1 MTTPTTRAASMAAPG
16 ARTASQDAPAALR
29 RPTRR
34 FGGYVFDLD
43 GTLYLGD
50 HLLPGAAETVADIRA
65 HGSRVAFLTNK
76 PLETP
81 AAYAAKLTDLG
92 IAATADE
99 VVSSTDALLR
109 YLARHAAGARILP
122 IAEPLL
128 VELLREAG
136 FALLDPADP
145 DRAAEA
151 DVVVV
156 SWDRTFDYAKL
167 LAAFR
172 AVRAGARIVATNPDP
187 YCPTPDGDLP
197 DCAAMLA
204 AIEASTG
211 ARAEA
216 VVGKPSPHMAATLLD
231 RLTLAPDD
239 TILVGD
245 RLMTDVLM
253 AREAGMASA
262 LVLTGATSISA
273 LASSEIVPD
282 YVLGG
287 VAEVLPGPGGSP

>member
-1 MTTPTTRAASMAAPG
+1 M
-16 ARTASQDAPAALR
+16 
-29 RPTRR
+29 

-43 GTLYLGD
+43 GTLFLGD
-50 HLLPGAAETVADIRA
+50 HLLPGAAETVATIRSSGA
-65 HGSRVAFLTNK
+65 RVAFLTNK

-81 AAYAAKLTDLG
+81 ATYAAKLTDLG
-92 IAATADE
+92 IPATAFE

-109 YLARHAAGARILP
+109 YLREHATGARIVP
-122 IAEPLL
+122 VAEPLL
-128 VELLREAG
+128 VELLREAD
-136 FALLDPADP
+136 FTVLDPGDDPTTADL
-145 DRAAEA
+145 
-151 DVVVV
+151 VVV

-187 YCPTPDGDLP
+187 FCPTPDGDLP

-211 ARAEA
+211 VRAEA
-216 VVGKPSPHMAATLLD
+216 VVGKPSPHMAAALLE
-231 RLTLAPDD
+231 RLALPADD

-253 AREAGMASA
+253 AHEAGMASA
-262 LVLTGATSISA
+262 LVLTGATNAAA
-273 LASSEIVPD
+273 LAGSPVIPD
-282 YVLGG
+282 FVLGG
-287 VAEVLPGPGGSP
+287 VAEVLPAPGGPT

>member
-1 MTTPTTRAASMAAPG
+1 MTTPTAPI
-16 ARTASQDAPAALR
+16 LR

-50 HLLPGAAETVADIRA
+50 HLLPGAAETVASVRDGGA
-65 HGSRVAFLTNK
+65 RVAFLTNK

-81 AAYAAKLTDLG
+81 ATYAAKLTDLG
-92 IAATADE
+92 IPATARE

-109 YLARHAAGARILP
+109 YLDRHARGARILP
-122 IAEPLL
+122 ITEPLL
-128 VELLREAG
+128 VGMLRDHG
-136 FALLDPADP
+136 FATLDPVTDDPTTADL
-145 DRAAEA
+145 
-151 DVVVV
+151 VVV

-187 YCPTPDGDLP
+187 FCPTPDGDLP

-216 VVGKPSPHMAATLLD
+216 IVGKPSPHMAETLLD
-231 RLTLAPDD
+231 RLELAPDE

-245 RLMTDVLM
+245 RLLTDVRM
-253 AREAGMASA
+253 AHEAGMSSA
-262 LVLTGATSISA
+262 LVLTGATTADDLDGAAVI
-273 LASSEIVPD
+273 PD
-282 YVLGG
+282 YVLGSI
-287 VAEVLPGPGGSP
+287 AEVLPTTAPTPTDR